1 MKLAKIKIKLIWIF
15 GVFCEAVGLAYLYEH
30 GGIMHWLAGLL
41 CGFGVLAIGLS
52 SYIKRELE
60 DL

>member
-1 MKLAKIKIKLIWIF
+1 MKLIKIKISLVWIF
-15 GVFCEAVGLAYLYEH
+15 GVFCESIGLVYLYIH

-52 SYIKRELE
+52 SYIKKALE